1 MEKTNQAPYQDSS
14 VSLFEIEAYSTLQ
27 NVEFV
32 RQTYLSQQPI
42 FRGYLEFS
50 FCTDTDCTAMQF
62 QEKKT
67 NYEMNSM
74 STIWYRKGKRQLF
87 SSAERD
93 PFHYNSFFKHTR

>member
-1 MEKTNQAPYQDSS
+1 MEKINQAPYQDSS

-62 QEKKT
+62 QEEKT

-74 STIWYRKGKRQLF
+74 STIWYRKGKGQLF
-87 SSAERD
+87 SSA
-93 PFHYNSFFKHTR
+93 